1 MPIVDRYAPSPTSDL
16 HLGNLRTALAGWLL
30 TRREEGRWLL
40 RVEDLDAAVAA
51 LEEQPQPNQLQIAR
65 LKKQKLVLKDQI
77 SKLEA
82 QLKPDIIA

>member
-40 RVEDLDAAVAA
+40 RVEDVNKGVMYLRWGAADSGFESDRAA
-51 LEEQPQPNQLQIAR
+51 MEAAIAP
-65 LKKQKLVLKDQI
+65 V
-77 SKLEA
+77 
-82 QLKPDIIA
+82 